1 MAAAGHM
8 HPGLASLAME
18 GAMSSGAG
26 RLSSIV
32 ARARGFLGNTEETR
46 MALGKLAILARAFV
60 SPTQFSKPADQAE
73 CLRRVR
79 SNLSHFR
86 YLYGIIY
93 VFVLG
98 WTILSSPLLLMGLLI
113 LAAAWMY
120 CFVLTNQDEALVIG
134 GFELR
139 RREKLLVLVPF
150 SILVVTLSGMINSL
164 LYVVILSTLIALP
177 HASFHEP
184 HELDALDQLE
194 LEGLK
199 SGMVG

>member
-1 MAAAGHM
+1 MG
-8 HPGLASLAME
+8 
-18 GAMSSGAG
+18 
-26 RLSSIV
+26 
-32 ARARGFLGNTEETR
+32 
-46 MALGKLAILARAFV
+46 
-60 SPTQFSKPADQAE
+60 PADRTE

-79 SNLSHFR
+79 ANMSHFR
-86 YLYGIIY
+86 YIYGLIFIVVMVY
-93 VFVLG
+93 TV
-98 WTILSSPLLLMGLLI
+98 LSSPLLLMGLLI
-113 LAAAWMY
+113 LAAAWLY
-120 CFVLTNQDEALVIG
+120 SFVLTNQDEALTIA

-139 RREKLLVLVPF
+139 RREKLIVLVPF

-164 LYVVILSTLIALP
+164 LYVIILSSLIALP

>member
-1 MAAAGHM
+1 M
-8 HPGLASLAME
+8 
-18 GAMSSGAG
+18 
-26 RLSSIV
+26 SSIV
-32 ARARGFLGNTEETR
+32 AHARGFLMGLGTH
-46 MALGKLAILARAFV
+46 ALLARAFI
-60 SPTQFSKPADQAE
+60 SPTQFSKPADLAE

-79 SNLSHFR
+79 YNLSHFR
-86 YLYGIIY
+86 YHYGMIY
-93 VFVLG
+93 VFVLV
-98 WTILSSPLLLMGLLI
+98 WTILSSPQLLIGLLV

-120 CFVLTNQDEALVIG
+120 CFVLTNQDEALAIG

-164 LYVVILSTLIALP
+164 VYVVILSTLIALP